1 MKRGCRMDRDPSND
15 VILPRKRS
23 SSALARPGRSKHRR
37 RPPRSLSPCVRSCT
51 LPQRPASFH
60 ATHGVSE
67 ERRGTLL
74 DPATPTTCILRG
86 CGGSTGWRGG
96 YPWGA
101 SCKERP
107 GCFWNTG
114 QPTPHVN
121 VSLQHICG
129 GMRSAFSAGGS
140 DGPSPRRCSRTTTV
154 LPVPSPVSLP
164 AQRVRALLLF
174 AWPRRMACGIHY
186 PVSIYCW

>member
-1 MKRGCRMDRDPSND
+1 MHVLSQIKLSHSKNHAVPQSVLVNKEETWRAWNAGAKWTGIQVMTSFSRVNDHPWNSLVRDGQSTD
-15 VILPRKRS
+15 AGRLAL
-23 SSALARPGRSKHRR
+23 SAHVSGPAPFFN
-37 RPPRSLSPCVRSCT
+37 P
-51 LPQRPASFH
+51 PASFH

-74 DPATPTTCILRG
+74 DSATPTTCILWD

-121 VSLQHICG
+121 VSL
-129 GMRSAFSAGGS
+129 
-140 DGPSPRRCSRTTTV
+140 
-154 LPVPSPVSLP
+154 
-164 AQRVRALLLF
+164 
-174 AWPRRMACGIHY
+174 
-186 PVSIYCW
+186 